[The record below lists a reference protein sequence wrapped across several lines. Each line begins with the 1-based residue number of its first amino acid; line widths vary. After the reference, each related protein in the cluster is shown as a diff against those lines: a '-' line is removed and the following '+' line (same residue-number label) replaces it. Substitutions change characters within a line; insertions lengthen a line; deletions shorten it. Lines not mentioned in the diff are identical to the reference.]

1 MTRRETRILYIVGA
15 IAIIVIAFLLLG
27 GGPWI
32 KGMGQ
37 GSGSMGMTSL
47 RWGQILISLGLGFL
61 LGWLA
66 SRRRW

>member
-1 MTRRETRILYIVGA
+1 MTRRETRILYIAGT

-27 GGPWI
+27 GTSWL
-32 KGMGQ
+32 KGIGN
-37 GSGSMGMTSL
+37 GSSSMGMTNL

-66 SRRRW
+66 ARKKW

>member
-27 GGPWI
+27 GTSTL
-32 KGMGQ
+32 KGMGHN
-37 GSGSMGMTSL
+37 SGSMAMTSL
-47 RWGQILISLGLGFL
+47 RWGQILISLGIGFL

>member
-15 IAIIVIAFLLLG
+15 IVVIIIAFLLLG
-27 GGPWI
+27 GTSAM
-32 KGMGQ
+32 KGMGN
-37 GSGSMGMTSL
+37 GNGPSGMNSL
-47 RWGQILISLGLGFL
+47 RWGQILISLGIGFF